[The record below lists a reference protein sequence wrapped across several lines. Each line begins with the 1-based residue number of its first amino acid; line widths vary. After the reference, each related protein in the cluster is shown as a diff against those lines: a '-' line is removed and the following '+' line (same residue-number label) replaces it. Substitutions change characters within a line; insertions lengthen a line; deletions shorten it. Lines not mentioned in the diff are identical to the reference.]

1 MRRKNEHTLDR
12 RSNNISAA
20 PLWRME
26 RIMNYLSQLMVGTL
40 IGLLIAIAGSVVM
53 IWVGLMMI
61 AAAVT
66 GRYEATSEVIQNK
79 IKK

>member
-1 MRRKNEHTLDR
+1 
-12 RSNNISAA
+12 
-20 PLWRME
+20 
-26 RIMNYLSQLMVGTL
+26 MNYLSQLMVGTL

-53 IWVGLMMI
+53 IWVGAMLI

-66 GRYEATSEVIQNK
+66 GRYEVTAEVIQNK